1 MNQYKS
7 LYQEMSNIYPFNSGV
22 PYVLWISQK
31 SGREKHGARIKVSVP
46 QENKFLT
53 FTVST
58 EPKLLSKTKISLNDI
73 NSIKS
78 WIILNQT
85 VLIKFFNGEFDT
97 VQFWKKLKKLQ

>member
-31 SGREKHGARIKVSVP
+31 SGRQKHGARIKVSVP

-58 EPKLLSKTKISLNDI
+58 EPKLLSKTKISL
-73 NSIKS
+73 K
-78 WIILNQT
+78 
-85 VLIKFFNGEFDT
+85 GE
-97 VQFWKKLKKLQ
+97 

>member
-46 QENKFLT
+46 QENNFLT

-58 EPKLLSKTKISLNDI
+58 EPKLFSKTKTSLNDI
-73 NSIKS
+73 YSIKS
-78 WIILNQT
+78 SVLVNQT
-85 VLIKFFNGEFDT
+85 VLIKFFNGEVDT
-97 VQFWKKLKKLQ
+97 VQFGKKLKKLQ